1 MYAGC
6 VQKKISGAQYG
17 ELAGLFGL
25 QFMALGV
32 WMVPLSA
39 VLGAH
44 GLESIRPYA
53 FATSAIATL
62 ISPLIFGAM
71 ADHHVSPVKVLRW
84 LSIASAVAMLMV
96 GWSIRAGWPALVV
109 LLWIQIYAL
118 CAAPA
123 PSISTT
129 VVLSCLGHSRKQ
141 FGPIR
146 ATGTFGWMVGCW
158 VVSIMQADFSVKAQ
172 CIGAA
177 AWLLVAAYTFL
188 LPSIDPPASVQ
199 RLTWK
204 QRFGWDAMVLFK
216 NPDHRVV
223 LIATVLFSI
232 PMAAFY
238 PFTPPHLQKLGF
250 EHVSAWMTFGQ
261 IMEITGLFALS
272 GLLVEWRLKWIFIMA
287 LGVSIPRF
295 LLCATDSRAGLL
307 AGILLHGLCYALFF
321 ITGQIYLDE
330 RVESAWRG
338 RAQALMS
345 LMNNGIGNLAG
356 YLGTGWLFNAC
367 HAPQGMRWSLF
378 WGMLAAVS
386 AVVAAYFVSAYRG
399 LGVGARHSNLQTFAT
414 EQMPK

>member
-1 MYAGC
+1 M
-6 VQKKISGAQYG
+6 QKKISSAQYG

-25 QFMALGV
+25 QFLALGI

-39 VLGAH
+39 VLASH
-44 GLESIRPYA
+44 GLASITPYA

-84 LSIASAVAMLMV
+84 LSVASAVAMLAV
-96 GWSIRAGWPALVV
+96 GWSIQSRWPAPIV

-146 ATGTFGWMVGCW
+146 ASGTFGWMVGCW
-158 VVSIMQADFSVKAQ
+158 LVSIMQADFSVKAQ

-177 AWLLVAAYTFL
+177 GWLVVAAYTFL
-188 LPSIDPPASVQ
+188 LPSVAPPASVN
-199 RLTWK
+199 RVTWK
-204 QRFGWDAMVLFK
+204 QRFGWDALVLFK

-223 LIATVLFSI
+223 LMATVLFSI

-238 PFTPPHLQKLGF
+238 PYSPRHLQHLGF

-272 GLLVEWRLKWIFIMA
+272 GLLVEWRLKWIFLFA
-287 LGVSIPRF
+287 LGVSVPRF
-295 LLCATDSRAGLL
+295 LLCATDSKAGLL
-307 AGILLHGLCYALFF
+307 GGILLHGLCYALFF
-321 ITGQIYLDE
+321 VTGQIYLDE
-330 RVESAWRG
+330 RVDPSWRG

-356 YLGTGWLFNAC
+356 YLGTGWWFNAC
-367 HAPQGMRWSLF
+367 LGPQGMRWSLF
-378 WGMLAAVS
+378 WGVLAAFS
-386 AVVAAYFVSAYRG
+386 AVVAIYFLGSYRG
-399 LGVGARHSNLQTFAT
+399 VGTGGRAHAHADTLPTQETAS
-414 EQMPK
+414 